1 MVFSTPCVSH
11 QSGLNQMRRPSVAMV
26 PISGA
31 FTHVRPSAMEP
42 MKGALT
48 SSRARA
54 LVMIA
59 GSCSMAAS
67 RERALHALKDGVGF
81 AGDALAQR
89 CGVAELL
96 RVMDCE
102 IALDIGAQ

>member
-1 MVFSTPCVSH
+1 M
-11 QSGLNQMRRPSVAMV
+11 LRPSVAMV

-31 FTHVRPSAMEP
+31 FTHARLSAMEP
-42 MKGALT
+42 VKGALT

-67 RERALHALKDGVGF
+67 RERALHTLEDGVGF
-81 AGDALAQR
+81 ISDALAQR
-89 CGVAELL
+89 C
-96 RVMDCE
+96 
-102 IALDIGAQ
+102 